1 MGSYWVLFN
10 AVLETPHQ
18 AAKDLISEAAVE
30 EEVEA
35 VCAHLKALGH
45 PCVRYPLVDIR
56 KLVHDLA
63 TPPLLIFNLCEGF
76 RGNAKKEM
84 HVAALLELLG
94 IPFTGNSAK
103 TLGIAQ
109 DKDLTKRILSSA
121 GIPTPKWMVYRGGT
135 VADHIPLSFP
145 LIVKPAQEDASLGI
159 EKRNVVRDTESL
171 NQVAGELYRRY
182 LEPILIE
189 EYLSGREFSV
199 SLLEVEGE
207 LRTLPI
213 SEISLEGLG
222 KEGSPL
228 VSYEAKWIEDSPEY
242 KLTPSICPA
251 PVHEELGK
259 ALRTLAIKT
268 WEILGG
274 KDYGRVD
281 IRLDGEG
288 KPFVLEFNPNPDISL
303 QAGFSKSLKAAG
315 IPYERFLE
323 ILIHNNLQSKEVSP

>member
-56 KLVHDLA
+56 KLVHDL
-63 TPPLLIFNLCEGF
+63 TPPPPLIFNLCEGF
-76 RGNAKKEM
+76 RGNARKEM

-94 IPFTGNSAK
+94 IPFTGNPAK
-103 TLGIAQ
+103 TLLVAQ
-109 DKDLTKRILSSA
+109 DKDLAKRILSSA

-135 VADHIPLSFP
+135 IAHDIPLSFP
-145 LIVKPAQEDASLGI
+145 LIVKPAQEDSSLGI

-171 NQVAGELYRRY
+171 NQVAGELHRRY
-182 LEPILIE
+182 QEPILIE
-189 EYLSGREFSV
+189 EFLSGREFSV

-207 LRTLPI
+207 LRVLPI
-213 SEISLEGLG
+213 SEISLQGLG
-222 KEGSPL
+222 KDGSPL
-228 VSYEAKWIEDSPEY
+228 VSYEAKWLEDSPEY

-251 PVHEELGK
+251 PVREELGK
-259 ALRTLAIKT
+259 TLRTLAIET
-268 WEILGG
+268 WNILEG

-303 QAGFSKSLKAAG
+303 HAGFSKSLKAAG
-315 IPYERFLE
+315 IPYEQFLE
-323 ILIHNNLQSKEVSP
+323 ILIHNNLHSKESSP